1 MSVLANTT
9 NHPMGLDVDRAEGIW
24 IYTTDGKRYMDMI
37 SGIGVS
43 ALGHGHPTIKE
54 AIKAQVDKH
63 LHVMVYGEFNQA
75 ASQSAGQKLI
85 DLLPENLD
93 SVYFTNSGAEANEAA
108 LKLAKRVTGR
118 SKIVSFNGAYHGS
131 THGAL
136 SVTGNEVKKSAF
148 RPLLP
153 DIHFITL
160 DDPKGLQV
168 IDGQCAAV
176 ILETIQ
182 GDAGMRVPSVKYMR
196 ALRQKCDDTGTLL
209 ILDEIQCGLGRT
221 GKMFAFEHFEI
232 EPDILTLGKAL
243 GGGMP
248 IGAMCASQSSMDL
261 FTHDPELG
269 HITTFGGHPLSCAAA
284 GAFIDVLTGADETST
299 ALSLTRI
306 QQHGEHI
313 KARLARGEGVI
324 EIRQIGLFFA
334 IDMGTPDRVQKVVEG
349 CLERGLISFW
359 FLSCPTAFRIAPP
372 YTMTQEE
379 IDAACDIILAAME
392 NTASQ

>member
-1 MSVLANTT
+1 
-9 NHPMGLDVDRAEGIW
+9 MGLDVERAEGIW

-43 ALGHGHPTIKE
+43 ALGHGHPGIKE
-54 AIKAQVDKH
+54 AIKSQVDKH
-63 LHVMVYGEFNQA
+63 LHVMVYGEFSQA
-75 ASQSAGQKLI
+75 ASQKAGDRLI
-85 DLLPENLD
+85 DLLPEKLD
-93 SVYFTNSGAEANEAA
+93 NVYFTNSGAEANEAA
-108 LKLAKRVTGR
+108 LKLAKRVTGS
-118 SKIVSFNGAYHGS
+118 SKIVSFNGSYHGS

-136 SVTGNEVKKSAF
+136 SVTGNEVKKYAF

-153 DIHFITL
+153 DVHFIDL
-160 DDPKGLQV
+160 DDHEGLQV
-168 IDGQCAAV
+168 IDNQCAAV
-176 ILETIQ
+176 ILETVQ
-182 GDAGMRVPSVKYMR
+182 GDAGVRIPTQEYMR
-196 ALRQKCDDTGTLL
+196 ALREKCTEVGAVL

-221 GKMFAFEHFEI
+221 GKMFAFEHFDI

-248 IGAMCASQSSMDL
+248 IGAMCASQNLMSQ

-269 HITTFGGHPLSCAAA
+269 HITTFGGHPVACAAA
-284 GAFIDVLTGADETST
+284 DAFLT
-299 ALSLTRI
+299 ALTDEVKMTRI
-306 QQHGEHI
+306 DEQGEHI
-313 KARLARGEGVI
+313 KARLSRGSGVK

-334 IDMGTPDRVQKVVEG
+334 IDMGSAQRVQKVVEG

-379 IDAACDIILAAME
+379 VDAACDIILAAMDQ
-392 NTASQ
+392 AQA